1 MSLGVKML
9 SGALWTWVSRVG
21 FYAISIISTTILA
34 RILPSSAYGLMGM
47 VVVFTGFLSLFRDL
61 GGGMAVVRQKD
72 PTQEFL
78 SSVFWG
84 NIGMAIATAGV
95 LIAIAPAVAAFY
107 KEPQVVDIMMV
118 LAIPFVI
125 SGISI
130 VHNAM
135 LRRQMAFRTLAM
147 IELASSAVSTAT
159 AIQMAMSGAGVWSLV
174 GASVALALTTTVLQ
188 MACSRWRP
196 SFYFRWAE
204 LSPVF
209 SFSINLFGFNTVNY
223 GLRNSDKFLIGRYLG
238 AVALG
243 HYQFAYTLMLFPL
256 QNITWALGNVLFSAF
271 ATIQDDNARFRSG
284 YLRATRLI
292 ALITFPV
299 MLGMMA
305 TAGPLI
311 RTILGERWLA
321 VIPIVVIL
329 APVGLVQSVT
339 STVGQIYMAK
349 GRTDLQFRWAI
360 ISGVVILPAMWIGL
374 RWGAPGVA
382 ATYTIATLLLSY
394 PLLTMALPLIDLKI
408 GTFLASLWPCLWSS
422 IVMAVV
428 VTLVR
433 MSLERTGLVVGIVFL
448 ISVLTGI
455 IVYAGV
461 LLVTKAEVLADV
473 MELLSKAGYGKFL
486 PAALKGRRKDSAKPS
501 MKVNVR

>member
-21 FYAISIISTTILA
+21 FYAISIISTTVLA

-84 NIGMAIATAGV
+84 NIVMAIATAGV
-95 LIAIAPAVAAFY
+95 LIAIAPAVARFY
-107 KEPQVVDIMMV
+107 KEPQVVSIMMV

-125 SGISI
+125 SGVSI
-130 VHNAM
+130 VHNAL

-147 IELASSAVSTAT
+147 IELVSSAVSTAT
-159 AIQMAMSGAGVWSLV
+159 AIGMAMSGAGVWSLV
-174 GASVALALTTTVLQ
+174 GASVALALTGTALQ

-196 SFYFRWAE
+196 RFYFRWAE
-204 LSPVF
+204 LSPIF
-209 SFSINLFGFNTVNY
+209 SFSLNLFGFNTVNY
-223 GLRNSDKFLIGRYLG
+223 GLRNVDKFLIGRFLG
-238 AVALG
+238 ASALG
-243 HYQFAYTLMLFPL
+243 QYQFAYTLMLFPL

-284 YLRATRLI
+284 YLKATRLI

-305 TAGPLI
+305 TAGPLV
-311 RTILGERWLA
+311 RTVLGERWLP
-321 VIPIVVIL
+321 VIPIVIIL

-360 ISGVVILPAMWIGL
+360 ISGVVILPAMAVGL
-374 RWGAPGVA
+374 RWGTSGVA
-382 ATYTIATLLLSY
+382 AMYTIATLLLSY
-394 PLLTMALPLIDLKI
+394 PLLTLALPLIDLKI
-408 GTFLASLWPCLWSS
+408 STFVASLWPCLWPSM
-422 IVMAVV
+422 VMAAVV
-428 VTLVR
+428 ALVR
-433 MSLERTGLVVGIVFL
+433 MSLEQTGLLVGIVFL

-455 IVYAGV
+455 VVYVGV
-461 LLVTKAEVLADV
+461 LLFARTTALFDVL
-473 MELLSKAGYGKFL
+473 ELLSKAGYSRFL
-486 PAALKGRRKDSAKPS
+486 PAALKARLKGSAVES
-501 MKVNVR
+501 MKV